1 MKLAVSCALLIAVAA
16 PPALAQNSAPAP
28 AAPAATL
35 APGATARLN
44 LDTPI
49 ETIVADPQGKA
60 VIDADIPPL
69 TSHPAYD
76 QFKSMSLHALQP
88 MSGGALT
95 DETLKKVETDLAA
108 IK

>member
-1 MKLAVSCALLIAVAA
+1 MKSAAAIALLALTTAA
-16 PPALAQNSAPAP
+16 PAFAQTAPTPPAAPT
-28 AAPAATL
+28 APAAT
-35 APGATARLN
+35 GKFT

-49 ETIVADPQGKA
+49 ETIVADPKGKA

-76 QFKSMSLHALQP
+76 QFKSMSLKALQP
-88 MSGGALT
+88 LSNGAIT
-95 DETLKKVETDLAA
+95 DDLLKKVAADLAA